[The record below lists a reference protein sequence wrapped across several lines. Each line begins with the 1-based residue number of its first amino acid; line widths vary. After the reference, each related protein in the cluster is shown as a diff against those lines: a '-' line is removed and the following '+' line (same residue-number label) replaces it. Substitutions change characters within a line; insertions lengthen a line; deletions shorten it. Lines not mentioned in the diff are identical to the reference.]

1 MNHPRSM
8 KNNSKKLIVIAIA
21 SVAILGFA
29 ATLVNNYKTKTSF
42 KHTKIAPAKPQ
53 QNKQDSVKAAV
64 NENAKK
70 TATTTS
76 APKPSGVLKVLQS
89 DYTIGDKNAPVQMI
103 EYASLSC
110 PHCAEFTR
118 EAFDKVKKDYI
129 DTGKVLF
136 VFRHF
141 PLNQPALTAAMFADC
156 QAQLS
161 NLTTHD
167 KYFNTIKALFKTQD
181 SWAFAANFTE
191 RLETIAKLD
200 GMSSETFN
208 RCITDEALKKN
219 ILTKR
224 MSAAKSLNI
233 TSAPSF
239 FINGEISSG
248 YVDYLTIK
256 KLIDK
261 KLAEK

>member
-1 MNHPRSM
+1 MNQTKFM
-8 KNNSKKLIVIAIA
+8 KNNSKKLLVIAIA
-21 SVAILGFA
+21 SVAIFSFA
-29 ATLVNNYKTKTSF
+29 TILVNNYKTKTSF
-42 KHTKIAPAKPQ
+42 KHSQTKPAKPQ
-53 QNKQDSVKAAV
+53 QNKQDTVKAAI
-64 NENAKK
+64 NKNAKK
-70 TATTTS
+70 TSQTT
-76 APKPSGVLKVLQS
+76 APKISGVLKIVQS
-89 DYTIGDKNAPVQMI
+89 DYTIGNKKAPVQMI

-118 EAFDKVKKDYI
+118 EAFDRLKKEYI
-129 DTGKVLF
+129 DSGKVLF

-156 QAQLS
+156 QVQDKNPAA
-161 NLTTHD
+161 LT

-181 SWAFAANFTE
+181 SWAFAANFTQ

-200 GMSSETFN
+200 GMSSEKFN
-208 RCITDEALKKN
+208 SCVQNEALRKD

-224 MSAAKSLNI
+224 MSAAKALKI
-233 TSAPSF
+233 TAAPSF
-239 FINGEISSG
+239 FINGEVLSG

-261 KLAEK
+261 KLANK